1 MNGRRLVSLLP
12 WAWLGLF
19 FLVPF
24 LIVLKISLAD
34 ADLGVPPY
42 TALFEVVD
50 DTVLRIRLNW
60 ANFQYVLTEELYA
73 AAFLQSLKLA
83 SMATLACLLLGYPMA
98 YAIARSSAAARGPLL
113 MLIILPFWTSFLI
126 RVYAWMAI
134 LKSEGPINHL
144 LLALGLVDEPL
155 PLLHS
160 EFAVLIGLVYSY
172 LPFMV
177 LPLYANLEK
186 MDLSLLEAAADLG
199 CRPFRAFWAIT
210 VPQSWPGVVAGSMLV
225 FIPAVGEFV
234 IPDLLGGPETL
245 MIGRRLWDDFFMGR
259 DWPLA
264 AAVAITLLVLLV
276 LPMALLQHTRAGAE
290 R

>member
-42 TALFEVVD
+42 TGLFEVID

-60 ANFQYVLTEELYA
+60 ANFQYVLTEDLYA

-98 YAIARSSAAARGPLL
+98 YAIARSSAGARGPLL

-177 LPLYANLEK
+177 LPLYATLEK